1 MKTKLIL
8 ALMLSCILNLSKA
21 QITLPDI
28 GHQRGLYVNRFN
40 TLISSAGTNNHDIDI
55 PNSILGNPA
64 RENQLLQYCMENHF
78 TYITLYSVS
87 HRLTT

>member
-1 MKTKLIL
+1 
-8 ALMLSCILNLSKA
+8 MLSLSLNQSIG

-28 GHQRGLYVNRFN
+28 GHEQGLYINRFI